1 MNNIFKNLFI
11 NKPIKMNFK
20 NKLDF
25 CVIISPYNVP
35 TKNIIFVTH
44 NGYDVIEKSLC
55 LEPEYDFFRY
65 ILNQYGFKEIDYC
78 TFEST
83 EETKVPIEEVRAK
96 LEGLGANYSKIL
108 EISILKEIKD
118 LQEELRVP
126 GNPYGLISD
135 SNNNVRFQFINS
147 EELEM
152 KTKNK
157 VPKIGEKITLHFYLF
172 LQCNFFNENDCML
185 EILGDIYSKDNN
197 NNRNFLQITKSEFVR
212 IESKIPGVIVLQS
225 VKNYGEFINEINFLH
240 KGNFKF
246 TKPDYNENGDMIKKT
261 KEFTYNI
268 MEIKKNINP
277 IHKIVIEVNLNGHY
291 DDMIY
296 MSKKIKKELSL
307 EQKKVIPLEPLVP
320 EMLKLKK
327 RFSEKM
333 LTLADADEFEKAS
346 TIKKDIHFI
355 EDKIKIIDA
364 LEEKN
369 ITRQEYFKSFCL
381 NS

>member
-1 MNNIFKNLFI
+1 
-11 NKPIKMNFK
+11 MNFK

-35 TKNIIFVTH
+35 TRNIVFVTY
-44 NGYDVIEKSLC
+44 GGLDTIEKSLC
-55 LEPEYDFFRY
+55 LDPDYEFFRY
-65 ILNQYGFKEIDYC
+65 VMSQYGFKEIDYC
-78 TFEST
+78 TFESSEDT
-83 EETKVPIEEVRAK
+83 NAPIEEVKIK
-96 LEGLGANYSKIL
+96 LEELGAGYSKAL
-108 EISILKEIKD
+108 EASILKEIKD

-126 GNPYGLISD
+126 GNPYGLVSD
-135 SNNNVRFQFINS
+135 SHNNVKFQFTHP
-147 EELEM
+147 EEFYI
-152 KTKNK
+152 KTKAK
-157 VPKIGEKITLHFYLF
+157 VPVIGEKIQLHFYLF

-185 EILGDIYSKDNN
+185 EIIGDIYSKENN
-197 NNRNFLQITKSEFVR
+197 NNRNFLQITKSDFIR

-225 VKNYGEFINEINFLH
+225 TKSYGDFINEINFLH

-246 TKPDYNENGDMIKKT
+246 IKPDYNENGDMIKKT

-296 MSKKIKKELSL
+296 MSKKIKKELTA

-320 EMLKLKK
+320 EMIKLKRK
-327 RFSEKM
+327 FSEKM
-333 LTLADADEFEKAS
+333 LTFADADEFEKAS
-346 TIKKDIHFI
+346 IIKKDINFI
-355 EDKIKIIDA
+355 DDKIKIIDA